1 MLLTEDSQH
10 VYGMMENLL
19 ARYRDGYVIRE
30 MDLLHIIHFMDCTYT
45 EDSDLDENDAE
56 RPNKYE

>member
-10 VYGMMENLL
+10 VYEMMQNLL
-19 ARYRDGYVIRE
+19 AHVRDGDAITE
-30 MDLLHIIHFMDCTYT
+30 MDLLHVIRFMDYAYT

-56 RPNKYE
+56 DK

>member
-19 ARYRDGYVIRE
+19 ARYCDGYVIGE

-45 EDSDLDENDAE
+45 DADDSDLDENDVEA
-56 RPNKYE
+56 K

>member
-19 ARYRDGYVIRE
+19 AQLRDGDAITE
-30 MDLLHIIHFMDCTYT
+30 MDLLHVIRFMDCAYT

-56 RPNKYE
+56 DRL

>member
-56 RPNKYE
+56 REAK

>member
-56 RPNKYE
+56 EDK

>member
-19 ARYRDGYVIRE
+19 AQLRDGDAITE
-30 MDLLHIIHFMDCTYT
+30 MDLLHVIRFMDCAYT

-56 RPNKYE
+56 DK

>member
-30 MDLLHIIHFMDCTYT
+30 MDLLHIIHFMDCAYT
-45 EDSDLDENDAE
+45 EASDLDENDAE
-56 RPNKYE
+56 EDK

>member
-19 ARYRDGYVIRE
+19 AQLRDGDAITE
-30 MDLLHIIHFMDCTYT
+30 IDLLHVIRFMDYAYT
-45 EDSDLDENDAE
+45 EALDVDENDAE
-56 RPNKYE
+56 DK

>member
-19 ARYRDGYVIRE
+19 AQLRDGDAIRE
-30 MDLLHIIHFMDCTYT
+30 MDLLRVLRFMDYAYT
-45 EDSDLDENDAE
+45 DDVDLDENDAE
-56 RPNKYE
+56 DK